1 MGSSTTPLTSGPL
14 TFTGV
19 SSYSTDLQSI
29 LQRANQIA
37 QLPVTAL
44 QNTQTDNVNKKAAL
58 IALNP
63 AVANVGSAVAALG
76 SLAANGGGLVASS
89 SDSSTVSIANTGAT
103 SPATYTISSIQ
114 SLAASAWA
122 TTGNFADATTKA
134 VSTSGYVD
142 LTVGS
147 NTYHLNLTG
156 TGNNNLS
163 GLENAIN
170 NAGAG
175 VTASILTT
183 GGGDYLSISA
193 STPGQAAIQLQAVPN
208 PVDLITNTDTG
219 TDTTAGRYANSTT
232 TPVSTGGH
240 MSLVVGSST
249 YALDLSGAG
258 ANNLTGLENAINGAS
273 AGVTA
278 SISSDAKGYYLAIST
293 NDSSAQTL
301 QLNDTSANLISTS
314 NAGSN
319 ADFMLNGNIHIVQAS
334 NVVNN
339 VIPGVTFTLQN
350 TTTGATSVTLS
361 LANNPGQISTAL
373 QTFVAN
379 YNTLAAQVA
388 QQVGTTGGP
397 LVGNMLIQNIMSDT
411 QQLGSYWNPSN
422 TSSVRS
428 LADLGITFA
437 DLTGQL
443 TFDPTVFNNLSST
456 QLSDAMR
463 FLGSSKSGFAALAN
477 NFTQLSDPVT
487 GLILSQENSYD
498 SANTQ
503 ITDQIN
509 SLNAR
514 ITVMENAETAKIQAA
529 DALIAQLQSDQN
541 TVNAS
546 IQSLNYV
553 AFGKLTSA
561 NGQ

>member
-14 TFTGV
+14 TFTGL
-19 SSYSTDLQSI
+19 SSFSTDLQSI

-44 QNTQTDNVNKKAAL
+44 QNTQTDNVNKKAAF

-76 SLAANGGGLVASS
+76 TLAANGGGLVASS

-103 SPATYTISSIQ
+103 SPATYTISSIL

-147 NTYHLNLTG
+147 NIYHLNLTG
-156 TGNNNLS
+156 TGNNNLN

-170 NAGAG
+170 NASAG

-183 GGGDYLSISA
+183 SGGDYLSISA
-193 STPGQAAIQLQAVPN
+193 STAGQAAIQLQAVPN
-208 PVDLITNTDTG
+208 PVDLITNTGSG
-219 TDTTAGRYANSTT
+219 TDTTAARYANSTT

-240 MSLVVGSST
+240 MNLVVGSST
-249 YALDLSGAG
+249 YPLDLTGAG
-258 ANNLTGLENAINGAS
+258 ANNLTGLENAINSAS

-278 SISSDAKGYYLAIST
+278 SISSDAQGYYLSIST
-293 NDSSAQTL
+293 NDASAKTL
-301 QLNDTSANLISTS
+301 QLNDTSANLVSSS

-319 ADFMLNGNIHIVQAS
+319 ADFVLNGNIHIVQAS

-373 QTFVAN
+373 QTFVNN

-397 LVGNMLIQNIMSDT
+397 LVGNMLIQNILTDT
-411 QQLGSYWNPSN
+411 QQLGSYWNPST
-422 TSSVRS
+422 TSSIRS

-456 QLSDAMR
+456 QLSDAMK

-503 ITDQIN
+503 IADQIT

-529 DALIAQLQSDQN
+529 DALIAQLQSNQN

>member
-89 SDSSTVSIANTGAT
+89 SDSTTVSIANTGAT
-103 SPATYTISSIQ
+103 SAATYTISSIQ

-156 TGNNNLS
+156 TGKNNLS

-183 GGGDYLSISA
+183 SGGDYLSISA
-193 STPGQAAIQLQAVPN
+193 SSPGQAAIQLQAVPN
-208 PVDLITNTDTG
+208 PVDLITNTGSG

-249 YALDLSGAG
+249 YQLDLSGAG

-278 SISSDAKGYYLAIST
+278 SISSDAKGYYLSIST

-301 QLNDTSANLISTS
+301 QLNDTSANLVS
-314 NAGSN
+314 NSDAGSN

-339 VIPGVTFTLQN
+339 VIPGVTFTLQKQ
-350 TTTGATSVTLS
+350 TTGATSVTLS
-361 LANNPGQISTAL
+361 LANDPGQISTAL
-373 QTFVAN
+373 QTFVTN
-379 YNTLAAQVA
+379 YNTLAA
-388 QQVGTTGGP
+388 
-397 LVGNMLIQNIMSDT
+397 
-411 QQLGSYWNPSN
+411 
-422 TSSVRS
+422 
-428 LADLGITFA
+428 
-437 DLTGQL
+437 
-443 TFDPTVFNNLSST
+443 
-456 QLSDAMR
+456 
-463 FLGSSKSGFAALAN
+463 
-477 NFTQLSDPVT
+477 
-487 GLILSQENSYD
+487 
-498 SANTQ
+498 
-503 ITDQIN
+503 
-509 SLNAR
+509 
-514 ITVMENAETAKIQAA
+514 
-529 DALIAQLQSDQN
+529 
-541 TVNAS
+541 
-546 IQSLNYV
+546 
-553 AFGKLTSA
+553 
-561 NGQ
+561 